1 MARVKAH
8 DTFPQYRVKVGV
20 MPEFSGARTISQEE
34 PLGAKDTVNK
44 QFVLSW
50 TPIPQSEQVFKDGMF
65 MMRGAAKDY
74 VINGKTIVFAEA
86 PSDKAVIAITYRTM
100 DQP

>member
-8 DTFPQYRVKVGV
+8 DTFPQYRVKIGV

-34 PLGAKDTVNK
+34 PLGAKDNANK
-44 QFVLSW
+44 QFVMSW

-65 MMRGAAKDY
+65 MLRGADKDY
-74 VINGKTIVFAEA
+74 VINGKIVTFAEA
-86 PSDKAVIAITYRTM
+86 PSAKAIIAINYRTM
-100 DQP
+100 DQL